1 MATTFDIHVDQGSD
15 VRVPIAF
22 IDDFSELDLTGFS
35 ARMELRPSASSKKVV
50 DRLTTEDSRISI
62 EKETLTLFWPHEI
75 TESLSAGRYVYDLEL
90 VSAGGEVSRVLSGRV
105 QVCKEVTQW
114 PTATA

>member
-1 MATTFDIHVDQGSD
+1 MATALDIHVDQGSD

-22 IDDFSELDLTGFS
+22 IDDFSELDLTGYT
-35 ARMELRPSASSKKVV
+35 ARMELRLSASSKRVV
-50 DRLTTEDSRISI
+50 DRLTTENGRISI
-62 EKETLTLFWPHEI
+62 EKGTLTLFWSHEI

-105 QVCKEVTQW
+105 HVCKEVTQC
-114 PTATA
+114 PVANV